1 MLLTRQ
7 LFPWL
12 FATLLAGMPAA
23 NGASPIPPLLAQR
36 GQLILDDGGSA
47 NRGGKITHSFESGAK
62 LRAGAGAWAR
72 SADDEGN
79 WRSTWTAEM
88 GHTPVAS
95 YQGFESKNLIAE
107 VTFRYGPIETLGQ
120 NQSFRIAFDNR
131 PETVGHIVSAW
142 ANLNNDFIETGF
154 LLQHIRKHA
163 DKSIIADQLL
173 DHQPLSLETE
183 VWHTAILEVVGDE
196 ALFRLGDH
204 VAYAQSPEIARTK
217 NLVSITLGNTWH
229 EIKRVRIWEA
239 VANPDWPDAKAQVL
253 AARRPY
259 AAAAHRHTAPA
270 AVAASDILIAAHRG
284 GYETDQTDR
293 APENT
298 VANIRVSQRK
308 GFALYE
314 TDIQRTS
321 DGHFVIVHDATLDR
335 ETTGTGHASDHTL
348 AELKQLHKRYR
359 DRTIS
364 PKHVATLVEF
374 LREGKNRTV
383 FKADLKPDVSEH
395 FPAIMKLV
403 EELDAQDGIIFR
415 VPYNEADLFA
425 QYRADGVFTS
435 TNQLM
440 FKVSSRK
447 QVDDIKARF
456 NPQWI
461 QVNVSKTEPT
471 TPATLELIRYA
482 VSQGLAVETH
492 AEGNAGDWAKLIRAG
507 VRMFHTNHPTT
518 LQTFL
523 GQP

>member
-1 MLLTRQ
+1 MPLIRHLS
-7 LFPWL
+7 LGFL
-12 FATLLAGMPAA
+12 ATLVASLPTVNAA
-23 NGASPIPPLLAQR
+23 PPVPTVLAQR
-36 GQLILDDGGSA
+36 GILILDDDGSA
-47 NRGGKITHSFESGAK
+47 QRGSKVTHEFESGAK

-72 SADDEGN
+72 SPDDDGH
-79 WRSTWTAEM
+79 WRSTWSADM

-107 VTFRYGPIETLGQ
+107 VTFRYGPITTLGQ

-131 PETVGHIVSAW
+131 PKIVGHVVSAW

-163 DKSIIADQLL
+163 DKSIIDDQLL
-173 DHQPLSLETE
+173 DHQPFSVEPE
-183 VWHTAILEVVGDE
+183 VWHTATLEVVGDE

-204 VAYAQSPEIARTK
+204 VAYAQSTEITRTK

-239 VANPDWPDAKAQVL
+239 EVNSAWPDAKTQIL

-259 AAAAHRHTAPA
+259 SAAPHRYTAPA

-284 GYETDQTDR
+284 GYETDQTDH
-293 APENT
+293 APENS

-335 ETTGTGHASDHTL
+335 ETTGSGHASDHTL
-348 AELKQLHKRYR
+348 AELKQRHKRYR
-359 DRTIS
+359 DRSIS
-364 PKHVATLVEF
+364 PKHVATLAEF

-383 FKADLKPDVSEH
+383 FKADLKPGMSEH
-395 FPAIMKLV
+395 FPTIMKLV
-403 EELDAQDGIIFR
+403 EAQNAQDGIIFR
-415 VPYNEADLFA
+415 VPYREAGRFA

-435 TNQLM
+435 PNQLM
-440 FKVSSRK
+440 FMVSNRK
-447 QVDDIKARF
+447 ELDDIRARF
-456 NPQWI
+456 NPEWV
-461 QVNVSKTEPT
+461 QVNVTKTN
-471 TPATLELIRYA
+471 PADPETLDLIRTA
-482 VSQGLAVETH
+482 VSQGLAVESH
-492 AEGNAGDWAKLIRAG
+492 AEGTSNDWAKMIHAG
-507 VRMFHTNHPTT
+507 VRMFHTNHPTA

-523 GQP
+523 EQP